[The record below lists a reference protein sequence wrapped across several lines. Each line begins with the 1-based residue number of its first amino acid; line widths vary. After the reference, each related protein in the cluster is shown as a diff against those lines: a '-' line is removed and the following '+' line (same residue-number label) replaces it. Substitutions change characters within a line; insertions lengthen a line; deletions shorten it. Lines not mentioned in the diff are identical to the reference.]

1 MIEIIALFIL
11 SAVGI
16 LMLVFIGFWIAD
28 NLLEAFF
35 ALRGYYERFKRKLE
49 FNRLYTCWNHPKDRQ
64 QCVVHQK

>member
-28 NLLEAFF
+28 NLLEAFY
-35 ALRGYYERFKRKLE
+35 ALRGRYERFKRKLE
-49 FNRLYTCWNHPKDRQ
+49 FNRLCTCWNHPKDRQ